1 MPRPPKSR
9 RPQSRAS
16 DQRPRAPDQRR
27 DLARIGGLP
36 AVRALFATS
45 PERIERLFFLP
56 SMRGQVDDLC
66 RAMAEARKPYR
77 EVEAEELAKVSGS
90 ILHGGIVAIAAP
102 RAAVDFDPAKARAAA
117 AEAEVPLL
125 LCLDGVANPHNL
137 GAIVR
142 TAAFFGLDRVVL
154 SDHPG
159 QAGPSDAAHRIAEG
173 GFEYVSLHKAKHF
186 PQAIK
191 HLKPAYRVV
200 GTALDRGRPLDELP
214 HDKPVAL
221 ILGNEEFGMNP
232 QALANCDDVV
242 KIEGAGR
249 IQSLN
254 VAATAAILIHALA
267 KKKPRQA

>member
-1 MPRPPKSR
+1 MPRPPRSR
-9 RPQSRAS
+9 RPQSRPDS
-16 DQRPRAPDQRR
+16 RQNPRQLERR

-36 AVRALFATS
+36 AVKALFQTA
-45 PERIERLFFLP
+45 PERIERLFFLS
-56 SMRGQVDDLC
+56 SMRGQIDDIC
-66 RAMAEARKPYR
+66 RMMAEARKPYR
-77 EVEAEELAKVSGS
+77 EVEAEELAKVAGS
-90 ILHGGIVAIAAP
+90 LLHGGIVAIAAP
-102 RAAVDFDPAKARAAA
+102 RAALDFDPAKAREAAG
-117 AEAEVPLL
+117 EVPLL

-137 GAIVR
+137 GAIIR

-159 QAGPSDAAHRIAEG
+159 QSGPSDAAHRVAEG
-173 GFEYVSLHKAKHF
+173 GFEYVTLYRAKHF
-186 PQAIK
+186 PQTIK

-200 GTALDRGRPLDELP
+200 GTALDRGRPLADLP
-214 HDKPVAL
+214 PDKPVAL

-254 VAATAAILIHALA
+254 VAATAAILIHHLA
-267 KKKPRQA
+267 RKKPRQA